1 MSRHI
6 CVHGHFYQPPRENAW
21 LEEIE
26 FQESAAPYHDWNERV
41 SAESYAPN
49 AASRILDGEDRIIDI
64 VNNYARISFD
74 AGPTLLGWM
83 ARSEPDVYKAI
94 LEADRESRTRFH
106 GHGGAMAQAYN
117 HLILP
122 LANSRDKRTQVLWG
136 LRDFEFRY
144 GRKAEGLWLPET
156 AVDLESLDLAAEN
169 GVSFVILSPY
179 QAARKRKIGDKD
191 WSDASRGAIDPKR
204 PYLCH
209 LPSGRTIALFFYD
222 GPISHDIAFGPLLRN
237 GEDFANRLLGA
248 FSAESTAGELVHV
261 ATDGETYGHH
271 HRFGDMALAY
281 CLRHI
286 ERNKLAEITVYAD
299 YLERF
304 PPADEVEIAENTAW
318 SCGHGV
324 ERWRSDCGDSS
335 GAHPRWNQKWRTPL
349 REAMDWLRDKAAGP
363 FEQVF
368 KQWGGD
374 AWRVRDDYISVLL
387 DRSPEN
393 VERFLGRSFPRPLPA
408 DDKIKA
414 LKLLEIQRHAMLIYT
429 SDGWFFD
436 DISGV
441 ETVQV
446 IQYAARALQLLRD
459 VTGADLEAE
468 FQAKLAAAKSNIP
481 ALKDGARVYEAFV
494 KPSIIDFPRLAAH
507 YGVSSLFEEYP
518 QAIKIAH
525 YDVSAEVCD
534 RQIRGRQKLALGRVR
549 LKSEITWEE
558 RVVAYAVLHLGDQD
572 LTAGI
577 KEDLGDEAFGRICE
591 EIKAAFAG
599 GDTMAVLG
607 LIDKHFGDHSF
618 SLWHL
623 FKDER
628 RKVVEAILQDNLK
641 ALEADYRRIFE
652 TNRPIMETM
661 VRIQIPLP
669 ETLLGPAAFVL
680 NAEFRRLLEARETDL
695 DRLSALVG
703 EYQTWSLEPGKAGL
717 GFPAGR
723 KVEALMG
730 QWAEDPRNAAALTS
744 VERLLTALKPL
755 ELDLDLWKSQNLY
768 VSRGREVQA
777 DMAQRAGKGEAA
789 VKAWL
794 EAFEAAG
801 KALRVSPAVFEKP
814 AEPGS

>member
-1 MSRHI
+1 MNKHI
-6 CVHGHFYQPPRENAW
+6 CIHGHFYQPPRENAW

-49 AASRILDGEDRIIDI
+49 AASRILDREDRIIDI

-83 ARSEPDVYKAI
+83 ARSAPDVYKAV
-94 LEADRESRTRFH
+94 LEADRESRGRFH
-106 GHGGAMAQAYN
+106 GHGGAMAQAYS

-122 LANSRDKRTQVLWG
+122 LANSRDKKTQILWG
-136 LRDFEFRY
+136 LKDFEFRY
-144 GRKAEGLWLPET
+144 GRKAEGMWLPET

-169 GVSFVILSPY
+169 GVVFTILSPY
-179 QAARKRKIGDKD
+179 QAARQRKIGDAE
-191 WSDASRGAIDPKR
+191 WTDASRGAVDPKR
-204 PYLCH
+204 PYLCR

-222 GPISHDIAFGPLLRN
+222 GPISHDIAFGHVLRN

-248 FSAESTAGELVHV
+248 FTAGSEGDELVHI

-304 PPADEVEIAENTAW
+304 PPAHEVEIAENTAW
-318 SCGHGV
+318 SCAHGV

-349 REAMDWLRDKAAGP
+349 RAAMDWLRDQAAGP
-363 FEQVF
+363 YEQAI
-368 KQWGGD
+368 KAWGGD
-374 AWRVRDDYISVLL
+374 PWRIRDDYISVLL

-393 VERFLGRSFPRPLPA
+393 VERFLGRSFPQPLAAP
-408 DDKIKA
+408 DKVKA
-414 LKLLEIQRHAMLIYT
+414 LKWLEIQRHAMLVFT

-459 VTGADLEAE
+459 VTGTDLEPE
-468 FQAKLAAAKSNIP
+468 FQSKLAAAKSNIP
-481 ALKDGARVYEAFV
+481 AYKDGARVYDAFV
-494 KPSIIDFPRLAAH
+494 RPSIIDFPRLAAH

-518 QAIKIAH
+518 QDVKIAH
-525 YDVSAEVCD
+525 YGATAEVCE
-534 RQIRGRQKLALGRVR
+534 RETRGARRLALGRVR

-558 RVVAYAVLHLGDQD
+558 RTIAYAVLHAGAQD
-572 LTAGI
+572 LTAAI
-577 KEDLGDEAFGRICE
+577 KEAVDDKTFRGLCE
-591 EIKAAFAG
+591 EIKKAFAKDDPG
-599 GDTMAVLG
+599 AVLA

-628 RKVVEAILQDNLK
+628 RKVVGAILQDNLK
-641 ALEADYRRIFE
+641 ALDADYRRIFKA
-652 TNRPIMETM
+652 NRPIMETM
-661 VRIQIPLP
+661 VKIQIPIP
-669 ETLLGPAAFVL
+669 EALVGPAAFVL
-680 NAEFRRLLEARETDL
+680 NADFLRLLEAPETDL
-695 DRLSALVG
+695 ERLAALVE
-703 EYQTWSLEPGKAGL
+703 EYRKWSLEPGPARL
-717 GFPAGR
+717 GFQAGR
-723 KVEALMG
+723 RIETLMG
-730 QWAEDPRNAAALTS
+730 RWAKKPDDPSGLRS
-744 VERLLTALKPL
+744 VERLVAALKPL
-755 ELDLDLWKSQNLY
+755 EIDIDLWESQNLY
-768 VSRGREVQA
+768 VSQGREIHAAMA
-777 DMAQRAGKGEAA
+777 DRAGRGDGTA
-789 VKAWL
+789 KAWL

-801 KALRVSPAVFEKP
+801 KALRVSPAVFDRT
-814 AEPGS
+814 

>member
-1 MSRHI
+1 MNKHI

-49 AASRILDGEDRIIDI
+49 AASRILDREDRIIDI

-74 AGPTLLGWM
+74 AGPTLLDWM
-83 ARSEPDVYKAI
+83 ARSAPDVYKAI
-94 LEADRESRTRFH
+94 LEADRESRGRFH
-106 GHGGAMAQAYN
+106 GHGGAMAQAYG

-122 LANSRDKRTQVLWG
+122 LANSRDKKTQILWG
-136 LRDFEFRY
+136 LRDFESRY
-144 GRKAEGLWLPET
+144 GRRAEGLWLPET

-169 GVSFVILSPY
+169 GVVFVILSPY
-179 QAARKRKIGDKD
+179 QAARQRKIGAKD
-191 WSDASRGAIDPKR
+191 WTDASRGAIDPRR
-204 PYLCH
+204 PYLCR

-222 GPISHDIAFGPLLRN
+222 GPVSHDIAFERLLRN

-248 FSAESTAGELVHV
+248 FTAGSTADELVHV

-286 ERNKLAEITVYAD
+286 EQNGLAEITVYAD

-363 FEQVF
+363 YEQALRA
-368 KQWGGD
+368 WGGD
-374 AWRVRDDYISVLL
+374 PWRIRDDYISVLL

-393 VERFLGRSFPRPLPA
+393 VERFLGRSFPRPLPSP
-408 DDKIKA
+408 DKTKA
-414 LKLLEIQRHAMLIYT
+414 LKWLEIQRHAMLVFT

-441 ETVQV
+441 ETVQI

-459 VTGADLEAE
+459 VTGADLEPE
-468 FQAKLAAAKSNIP
+468 FTSKLAAAKSNVR
-481 ALKDGARVYEAFV
+481 AYKDGARVYENLV
-494 KPSIIDFPRLAAH
+494 RPSIIDFPRLAAH
-507 YGVSSLFEEYP
+507 YGVSSLFEEYG
-518 QAIKIAH
+518 QAVKIAH
-525 YDVSAEVCD
+525 YDAAAESCD
-534 RQIRGRQKLALGRVR
+534 RETRDGRRLALGRVR

-558 RVVAYAVLHLGDQD
+558 RTIAYAVLHLGGQD
-572 LTAGI
+572 LTAGVQ
-577 KEDLGDEAFGRICE
+577 EGLSDETFRGLCR
-591 EIKAAFAG
+591 EIRAAFTK
-599 GDTMAVLG
+599 GDRQAVLA
-607 LIDKHFGDHSF
+607 LIDAHFGDHSY

-628 RKVVEAILQDNLK
+628 RKVVGAILQDNMK
-641 ALEADYRRIFE
+641 ALDGDFRRIFE
-652 TNRPIMETM
+652 TSRPIMEAM
-661 VRIQIPLP
+661 LKLQIPLP

-680 NAEFRRLLEARETDL
+680 NADFRRLLEAPETDL
-695 DRLSALVG
+695 ERLAALIE
-703 EYQTWSLEPGKAGL
+703 EYRKWSLEPGKAGL
-717 GFPAGR
+717 GFEAGR
-723 KVEALMG
+723 KIEALMG
-730 QWAEDPRNAAALTS
+730 RWAENPRDPAALGS
-744 VERLLTALKPL
+744 AERLLAALKPL
-755 ELDLDLWKSQNLY
+755 ELDIDLWKSQNLY
-768 VSRGREVQA
+768 VSRGREA
-777 DMAQRAGKGEAA
+777 YAGMKDRAGRGDGAA
-789 VKAWL
+789 RAWI

-801 KALRVSPAVFEKP
+801 RALRVSPVVFGR
-814 AEPGS
+814 A

>member
-1 MSRHI
+1 MKRHI
-6 CVHGHFYQPPRENAW
+6 CIHGHFYQPPRENAW

-49 AASRILDGEDRIIDI
+49 SASRILDREDRIIDI
-64 VNNYARISFD
+64 INNYARISFD
-74 AGPTLLGWM
+74 AGPTLLTWM
-83 ARSEPDVYKAI
+83 ARSAPDIHQAI
-94 LEADRESRTRFH
+94 VEADRESRTRFH

-117 HLILP
+117 HLIMP
-122 LANSRDKRTQVLWG
+122 LAQSRDKRTQILWG
-136 LRDFEFRY
+136 LRDFESRF

-156 AVDLESLDLAAEN
+156 AVDLESLDLAAEQ
-169 GVSFVILSPY
+169 GVAFTILSPY
-179 QAARKRKIGDKD
+179 QAARSRKIGSRE
-191 WSDASRGAIDPKR
+191 WVDASHGAIDPRR

-222 GPISHDIAFGPLLRN
+222 GPISHDIAFGHILRN

-248 FSAESTAGELVHV
+248 FTPDPASDELVHV

-286 ERNKLAEITVYAD
+286 EENRLAEITVYAD

-304 PPADEVEIAENTAW
+304 PPAQEVEIAENTAW

-335 GAHPRWNQKWRTPL
+335 GMHPRWNQKWRTPL
-349 REAMDWLRDKAAGP
+349 RQAMDWLRDQMTGP
-363 FEQVF
+363 FEQALSGF
-368 KQWGGD
+368 GADPW
-374 AWRVRDDYISVLL
+374 AVRNDYISVIL
-387 DRSPEN
+387 DRSPRAIE
-393 VERFLGRSFPRPLPA
+393 SFMARN
-408 DDKIKA
+408 IKA
-414 LKLLEIQRHAMLIYT
+414 ALSPQDKTRLLKLLEIQRHAMLIFT

-436 DISGV
+436 DISNV

-446 IQYAARALQLLRD
+446 VQYAARAIQLHRD
-459 VTGADLEAE
+459 VTGADLEPA
-468 FQAKLAAAKSNIP
+468 FIAKLAAAKSNVP
-481 ALKDGARVYEAFV
+481 AYKDGARVFDRFV
-494 KPSIIDFPRLAAH
+494 RPSIIDFPRLAAH

-518 QAIKIAH
+518 QAVKIAH
-525 YDVSAEVCD
+525 YEASAETCD
-534 RQIRGRQKLALGRVR
+534 RESRGRKKLALGRVR

-558 RVVAYAVLHLGDQD
+558 RTISYAVLHGGGQD

-577 KEDLGDEAFGRICE
+577 REAVPDDRFRDMCAEIQAAFGRDDMT
-591 EIKAAFAG
+591 K
-599 GDTMAVLG
+599 VLA
-607 LIDKHFGDHSF
+607 LIDRHFGDHSY

-628 RKVVEAILQDNLK
+628 RKVVSAILQDNLR
-641 ALEADYRRIFE
+641 ALDADYRRIFE

-680 NAEFRRLLEARETDL
+680 NAEFKDLLEAPATDF
-695 DRLSALVG
+695 DRLAALVE
-703 EYQTWSLEPGKAGL
+703 EYRKWSLEPGKAGL
-717 GFPAGR
+717 GFEAE
-723 KVEALMG
+723 KKIEALMAG
-730 QWAEDPRNAAALTS
+730 WANDPGSPEALRT
-744 VERLLTALKPL
+744 VARLLAVLKPM
-755 ELDLDLWKSQNLY
+755 EIDIDLWKSQNLY
-768 VSRGREVQA
+768 VSRGRQVHA
-777 DMAQRAGKGEAA
+777 DQGARAGRGDSGA
-789 VKAWL
+789 KAWL

-801 KALRVSPAVFEKP
+801 QSLRVGPAVFER
-814 AEPGS
+814 S

>member
-1 MSRHI
+1 VNKHVCI
-6 CVHGHFYQPPRENAW
+6 HGHFYQPPRENAW

-49 AASRILDGEDRIIDI
+49 AASRILDREDRIIDI
-64 VNNYARISFD
+64 VNNYSRISFD

-83 ARSEPDVYKAI
+83 ARSAPDVYKAI
-94 LEADRESRTRFH
+94 LEADRESRGRFH
-106 GHGGAMAQAYN
+106 GHGSAMAQAYS

-122 LANSRDKRTQVLWG
+122 LANSRDKKTQILWG

-169 GVSFVILSPY
+169 GVVFVILSPY
-179 QAARKRKIGDKD
+179 QAARRRKIGEQE
-191 WSDASRGAIDPKR
+191 WTDASHGAIDPKR
-204 PYLCH
+204 PYLCR

-222 GPISHDIAFGPLLRN
+222 GSVSHDIAFGHLLQN
-237 GEDFANRLLGA
+237 GEDFAGRLLGA
-248 FSAESTAGELVHV
+248 FTAGSEEDELVHV

-286 ERNKLAEITVYAD
+286 EHNELAEITVYAD
-299 YLERF
+299 YLDRF
-304 PPADEVEIAENTAW
+304 PPAFEVEIAENTAW

-349 REAMDWLRDKAAGP
+349 RAAMDWLRDQAAGP
-363 FEQVF
+363 YEQALRA
-368 KQWGGD
+368 WGGD
-374 AWRVRDDYISVLL
+374 PWRIRDDYISVLL
-387 DRSPEN
+387 DRSAEN
-393 VERFLGRSFPRPLPA
+393 VERFLGRSFPRPLDAP
-408 DDKIKA
+408 DKTKA
-414 LKLLEIQRHAMLIYT
+414 LKWLEIQRHAMLVFT

-459 VTGADLEAE
+459 LTGTDLEPE
-468 FQAKLAAAKSNIP
+468 FKAKLAAAKSNIP
-481 ALKDGARVYEAFV
+481 AYKDGARVYDAFV
-494 KPSIIDFPRLAAH
+494 RPSIIDFPRLAAH

-518 QAIKIAH
+518 QDVKIAH
-525 YDVSAEVCD
+525 YGATAEVCE
-534 RQIRGRQKLALGRVR
+534 RETRGGRRLALGRVR

-558 RVVAYAVLHLGDQD
+558 RTIAYAVLHAGAQD

-577 KEDLGDEAFGRICE
+577 KEAIDDKTFRRLCDEIKEAFAKGESR
-591 EIKAAFAG
+591 
-599 GDTMAVLG
+599 AVLA

-628 RKVVEAILQDNLK
+628 RKVVGAILQDTLK
-641 ALEADYRRIFE
+641 ALDADYRRIFE
-652 TNRPIMETM
+652 ANRPIMETM
-661 VRIQIPLP
+661 VKIQLPLP
-669 ETLLGPAAFVL
+669 ETLVDPAAFVL
-680 NAEFRRLLEARETDL
+680 NADFRRLLEAPEPDFG
-695 DRLSALVG
+695 RLAALVE
-703 EYQTWSLEPGKAGL
+703 EYRKWSLEPGKTGL
-717 GFPAGR
+717 GFLAGRRIEALTKRWADDPRDPAGLR
-723 KVEALMG
+723 SVEQLV
-730 QWAEDPRNAAALTS
+730 AAL
-744 VERLLTALKPL
+744 RPL
-755 ELDLDLWKSQNLY
+755 EIEIDLWESQNLY
-768 VSRGREVQA
+768 VARGREVQA
-777 DMAQRAGKGEAA
+777 GMKDRAGQGDGAA
-789 VKAWL
+789 KAWI

-801 KALRVSPAVFEKP
+801 RALRVSPEVFGR
-814 AEPGS
+814 A

>member
-1 MSRHI
+1 MNKHI
-6 CVHGHFYQPPRENAW
+6 CIHGHFYQPPRENAW

-49 AASRILDGEDRIIDI
+49 SASRILDGEDQIIDI

-74 AGPTLLGWM
+74 AGPTLLSWM
-83 ARSEPDVYKAI
+83 ARSAPDVYQAI
-94 LEADRESRTRFH
+94 LEADRESRRTHR

-117 HLILP
+117 HLIMP
-122 LANSRDKRTQVLWG
+122 LANSRDKRTQILWG
-136 LRDFEFRY
+136 LRDFESRFD
-144 GRKAEGLWLPET
+144 RKAEGLWLPET
-156 AVDLESLDLAAEN
+156 AVDLESLDLAAEQ
-169 GVSFVILSPY
+169 GVTFTILSPY
-179 QAARKRKIGDKD
+179 QAVRARKIGAKD
-191 WSDASRGAIDPKR
+191 WTDAARGAIDPRR
-204 PYLCH
+204 PYLCR
-209 LPSGRTIALFFYD
+209 LPSGRTIAIFFYD
-222 GPISHDIAFGPLLRN
+222 GPISHDIAFGQVLRN

-248 FSAESTAGELVHV
+248 FTAGSTADELVHV

-286 ERNKLAEITVYAD
+286 ERNGLAENTVYAD

-304 PPADEVEIAENTAW
+304 PPANEVEIAENTAW

-349 REAMDWLRDKAAGP
+349 RQAMDWLRDQAGPP
-363 FEQVF
+363 FEQALAA
-368 KQWGGD
+368 WGGD
-374 AWRVRDDYISVLL
+374 PWRVRDDYVSVLL
-387 DRSPEN
+387 DRSPESI
-393 VERFLGRSFPRPLPA
+393 EGFLGRSFPRPLSPE
-408 DDKIKA
+408 DKTKA
-414 LKLLEIQRHAMLIYT
+414 LKLLEIQRHAMLVFT

-459 VTGADLEAE
+459 VTGADLESG
-468 FQAKLAAAKSNIP
+468 FVAKLAGAKSNIP
-481 ALKDGARVYEAFV
+481 AYKDGARVYETLV

-518 QAIKIAH
+518 QAVKIAH
-525 YDVSAEVCD
+525 YDANAEVCE
-534 RQIRGRQKLALGRVR
+534 RETRGRAKLALGRVR

-558 RVVAYAVLHLGDQD
+558 RTIAYAVLHAGDQD
-572 LTAGI
+572 LTAGV
-577 KEDLGDEAFGRICE
+577 KEAVPDEQFRGLCE
-591 EIKAAFAG
+591 GIKAAFAA
-599 GDTMAVLG
+599 GDTKAVLA

-641 ALEADYRRIFE
+641 ALDADYRRIFE

-661 VRIQIPLP
+661 VKIQIPLP

-680 NAEFRRLLEARETDL
+680 NAEFRRLLAAPETDL
-695 DRLSALVG
+695 DRLAALV
-703 EYQTWSLEPGKAGL
+703 EDYRMWSLEPGKAGI
-717 GFPAGR
+717 GFQAGR
-723 KVEALMG
+723 KIESLMG
-730 QWAEDPRNAAALTS
+730 RWAADTRDAGALSS
-744 VERLLTALKPL
+744 VERLITALRPL
-755 ELDLDLWKSQNLY
+755 EVEIDLWKSQNLF
-768 VSRGREVQA
+768 VSRGRQANAENVQS
-777 DMAQRAGKGEAA
+777 AGKGDARA
-789 VKAWL
+789 KSWL
-794 EAFEAAG
+794 EAFGAAG
-801 KALRVSPAVFEKP
+801 KALRVSPAVFE
-814 AEPGS
+814 SR